1 MKKKLILGLVAVS
14 AVGMMAIPVILGLV
28 AVLFGA
34 SAAAAQNPC
43 VSPIGSVLDAGGPVR
58 LPVVGRFVPTS
69 EFGMRYNP
77 GDIGTGQYRMHWGL
91 DLAEVPAPTAVVSVK
106 AGVVKATPDTPL
118 GGREVTIDHGAGLET
133 RYLHMSSRTVKVGD
147 RVWAGRQIGVEGNEG
162 NSSGPHLHLEVSING
177 TRIDPRVWLTKQGV
191 QVPPKGVAGVAP
203 PVVPVD
209 PGAASGPASST
220 PVLSWPSP
228 SPAPVAPTGS
238 AGDTQAVVSALPAQV
253 GAYKGEQV
261 VNAAYVIK
269 AGQAMGLDAKSITI
283 GVMTAMGESSLV
295 NIGYGDA
302 AGPDSRGL
310 FQQRDSWGK
319 FEQRMN
325 PTTASTLFFTA
336 LMKVPN
342 YLSLEPTIAA
352 HRTQR
357 NADPYHYAPYWAPAV
372 QMVAVLTADPSLLA
386 KLPVSGPIGGCE
398 SGGIGDPLP
407 AGDGSG
413 AAIVSAARHYLGT
426 PYSWGGGDIN
436 GPSLGIYSSPSLDGT
451 HTVGFDCSGLV
462 LFAVYK
468 STGVTLA
475 HSAESQGRDARG
487 QSIPRDWAKMQPGD
501 VISFSEDGSGSSG
514 SFGHVGIYIGSGQM
528 IHAPRPGKSVEIVK
542 LKGSSYYE
550 SMAWSIKRYARPAT
564 A

>member
-1 MKKKLILGLVAVS
+1 MKKKLVVAVVAFGAFS
-14 AVGMMAIPVILGLV
+14 MMAVPVVLGLV

-43 VSPIGSVLDAGGPVR
+43 ISPIGSVLDAGGPVR

-91 DLAEVPAPTAVVSVK
+91 DLAEVPVPTAVVAVK
-106 AGVVKATPDTPL
+106 AGVVKTTPDTAT
-118 GGREVTIDHGAGLET
+118 GGHEVTIDHGAGLET
-133 RYLHMSSRTVKVGD
+133 RYLHMSSRVVKVGD

-162 NSSGPHLHLEVSING
+162 NSSGPHLHLEVSVNG
-177 TRIDPRVWLTKQGV
+177 TRVNPRQWLTSQGV
-191 QVPPKGVAGVAP
+191 AVPAKGVPGTAP
-203 PVVPVD
+203 PVAAVD
-209 PGAASGPASST
+209 PAPSLGGSTST

-228 SPAPVAPTGS
+228 SPVPVTPTGG
-238 AGDTQAVVSALPAQV
+238 AGATQPVVSSLPAQV

-269 AGQAMGLDAKSITI
+269 AGQSMGLDAKSIII

-295 NIGYGDA
+295 NVGYGDA

-310 FQQRDSWGK
+310 FQQRDSWGTLA
-319 FEQRMN
+319 QRMN
-325 PTTASTLFFTA
+325 PTTAATLFFTA
-336 LMKVPN
+336 LVKVPA

-357 NADPYHYAPYWAPAV
+357 NADPYHYAPSWGPAV

-386 KLPVSGPIGGCE
+386 SLPVSGPIAGCE
-398 SGGIGDPLP
+398 SGGIGEPLP
-407 AGDGSG
+407 GGDGTG
-413 AAIVSAARHYLGT
+413 AAVVSAAQHYLGT
-426 PYSWGGGDIN
+426 PYSWGGGSPS

-462 LFAVYK
+462 LFAVHTA
-468 STGVTLA
+468 TGISLA
-475 HSAESQGRDARG
+475 HSAEDQGHDPRG
-487 QSIPRDWAKMQPGD
+487 QNIPRDWSKMQPGD
-501 VISFSEDGSGSSG
+501 VIAFSEDGSGTPG
-514 SFGHVGIYIGSGQM
+514 SFGHVGIYIGSGKM
-528 IHAPRPGKSVEIVK
+528 IDAPRPGKSVEIVE
-542 LKGSSYYE
+542 LKGSNYYE
-550 SMAWSIKRYARPAT
+550 PMGWAIKRYASRP
-564 A
+564 

>member
-1 MKKKLILGLVAVS
+1 MKKKLIVGVVALGVF
-14 AVGMMAIPVILGLV
+14 GMMAIPVLLGLV

-43 VSPIGSVLDAGGPVR
+43 VSPIGSVMDAGGPVR
-58 LPVVGRFVPTS
+58 FPVLGRFVPTS

-91 DLAEVPAPTAVVSVK
+91 DLAEVPAPSAVVAVK
-106 AGVVKATPDTPL
+106 AGVVKAIPDTTS
-118 GGREVTIDHGAGLET
+118 GGHEVLIDHGAGLET
-133 RYLHMSSRTVKVGD
+133 RYLHMASRTVKVGD

-177 TRIDPRVWLTKQGV
+177 TRVNPRDWLTKQGV
-191 QVPPKGVAGVAP
+191 LVPAKGVQGVAP
-203 PVVPVD
+203 GVVLVD
-209 PGAASGPASST
+209 PGAGGVGST
-220 PVLSWPSP
+220 GSPILSWPSP
-228 SPAPVAPTGS
+228 SPAPVSPTGS
-238 AGDTQAVVSALPAQV
+238 TRDTQPVVSVLPEQV

-269 AGQAMGLDAKSITI
+269 AGQGMGLDAWSITV

-310 FQQRDSWGK
+310 FKQRDSWGTLA
-319 FEQRMN
+319 QRMN
-325 PTTASTLFFTA
+325 PSAAAGLFFAA
-336 LMKVPN
+336 LVKVPG
-342 YLSLEPTIAA
+342 YRALEPTIAA

-357 NADPYHYAPYWAPAV
+357 NADPYHYAPYWGPAV

-386 KLPVSGPIGGCE
+386 KLPVSGPIAGCE
-398 SGGIGDPLP
+398 GGGIGEPLP

-413 AAIVSAARHYLGT
+413 EAIVSAARHYLGI
-426 PYSWGGGDIN
+426 PYSWGGGNIN

-468 STGVTLA
+468 STGISLA
-475 HSAESQGRDARG
+475 HSAEDQGHDARG
-487 QSIPRDWAKMQPGD
+487 QSVPRDWSKMQPGD
-501 VISFSEDGSGSSG
+501 VVSFSEDGSGAPG
-514 SFGHVGIYIGSGQM
+514 TFGHVGIYIGSGQM
-528 IHAPRPGKSVEIVK
+528 IHAPRPGKSVEIVQ

-550 SMAWSIKRYARPAT
+550 RMAWSIKRYAN
-564 A
+564 